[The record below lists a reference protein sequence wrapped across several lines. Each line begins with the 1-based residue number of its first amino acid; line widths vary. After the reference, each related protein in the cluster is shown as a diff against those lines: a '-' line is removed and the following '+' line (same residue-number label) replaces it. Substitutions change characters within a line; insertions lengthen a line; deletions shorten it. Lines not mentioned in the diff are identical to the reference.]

1 MIILMFILGLL
12 FGSFFLVV
20 GMRLPKKEDIIFSR
34 SHCDNCGHTLKWYNL
49 IPIFSYL
56 FQKGKCSYCHQK
68 ISILNLIVEIATG
81 TLFAVGFSIYGFSY
95 NYLIYLIVI
104 SLTILIFITDFL
116 YMIILDSPLIIAS
129 TLIFVLKIIFLGW
142 QEAFLSLASGIILF
156 ATMYFV
162 QFVGCKIFKKES
174 LGGGDVKLAFVIG
187 LILNFRLGLVALIL
201 STFLALPYS
210 IASLYLTKN
219 HEVPYG
225 PFLVG
230 SLLIVFIFLDKFKA
244 LLLFIFGI

>member
-1 MIILMFILGLL
+1 MVFFTFILGLL

-20 GMRLPKKEDIIFSR
+20 GMRLPKGEDAFFSR
-34 SHCDNCGHTLKWYNL
+34 SHCDNCGHVLKWYNL

-56 FQKGKCSYCHQK
+56 FQNGKCSYCHQK
-68 ISILNLIVEIATG
+68 INPLNLIVELAMG
-81 TLFAVGFSIYGFSY
+81 LLFAAGYLLYGLSY
-95 NYLIYLIVI
+95 SYFMYLIVV
-104 SLTILIFITDFL
+104 SLTVLIFITDFL

-129 TLIFVLKIIFLGW
+129 ILIFILKLIYLSPK
-142 QEAFLSLASGIILF
+142 EACISLMSGILLF
-156 ATMYFV
+156 FTMYFV
-162 QFVGCKIFKKES
+162 QYIGGKVFKKES
-174 LGGGDVKLAFVIG
+174 LGGGDVKLSFVIG
-187 LILNFRLGLVALIL
+187 LVLNFRLGLIALIL

-230 SLLIVFIFLDKFKA
+230 ALAIVFIFLDKFKA
-244 LLLFIFGI
+244 LLVLIFGI